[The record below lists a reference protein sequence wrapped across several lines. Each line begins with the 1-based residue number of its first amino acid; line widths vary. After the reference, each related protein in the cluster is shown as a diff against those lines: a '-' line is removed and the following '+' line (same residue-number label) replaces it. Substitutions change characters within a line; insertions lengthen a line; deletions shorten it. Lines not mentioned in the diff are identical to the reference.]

1 MHPGRTI
8 SPLERL
14 LALVLASIWILGGC
28 VAIFLSLFRARAV
41 LVVCAL
47 LAIVYGVTWLRV
59 STQSRLLTW
68 PELLRPWKNTDVPE
82 KRRMKVSTKAH
93 AGDHERS

>member
-1 MHPGRTI
+1 MRPGRTI

-28 VAIFLSLFRARAV
+28 VAIYLSLLRGRAV
-41 LVVCAL
+41 LAVCAL
-47 LAIVYGVTWLRV
+47 LAIVYGVTWLLV
-59 STQSRLLTW
+59 SMRSRLLTW

-82 KRRMKVSTKAH
+82 KRRVNVSTKPH
-93 AGDHERS
+93 AGHHERS